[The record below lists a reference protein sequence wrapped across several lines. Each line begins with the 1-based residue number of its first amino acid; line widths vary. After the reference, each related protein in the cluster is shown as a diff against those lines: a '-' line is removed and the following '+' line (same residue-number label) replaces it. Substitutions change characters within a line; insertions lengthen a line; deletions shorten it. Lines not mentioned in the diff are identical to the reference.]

1 MLRGDCLEL
10 MPGIPEGSIDLV
22 LCDLPYGV
30 TDCEWDK
37 SLPFPRLWGQYRRLL
52 RPNGTAVLFGTEP
65 FMSKLIQSNPKEYS
79 HQWYWHKNNKTGGL
93 LARRQPMRCVEEIA
107 VFVLN
112 KPRGNNEGRFQE
124 AREYML
130 GELKKSGL
138 KRKDVDRLLGN
149 QMSSHYFT
157 RGRQFSLPSEKHYE
171 KLQETGFW
179 KRPLS
184 DLRKTMARKRE
195 AIVKAT
201 YNPQGVHELEKPEI
215 KMEHGKKGGVYSGVK
230 PKRYE
235 QTVGGYPSNLVFFK
249 NEAKRLHPTQK
260 PLELVEYLVK
270 TYSNPGDTVLDNC
283 MGSGTTGVACVET
296 GRNFIGMELDGH
308 YFEVAEKRIGEA
320 LAV

>member
-10 MPGIPEGSIDLV
+10 MPGIPEGSVDLV

-37 SLPFPRLWGQYRRLL
+37 ALPFDRLWGQYRRLL
-52 RPNGTAVLFGTEP
+52 RPNGAAVLFGTEP
-65 FMSKLIQSNPKEYS
+65 FMSKLIQSNQKEYS
-79 HQWYWHKNNKTGGL
+79 HQWYWQKNNKTGGL

-124 AREYML
+124 
-130 GELKKSGL
+130 
-138 KRKDVDRLLGN
+138 
-149 QMSSHYFT
+149 
-157 RGRQFSLPSEKHYE
+157 
-171 KLQETGFW
+171 
-179 KRPLS
+179 
-184 DLRKTMARKRE
+184 
-195 AIVKAT
+195 
-201 YNPQGVHELEKPEI
+201 
-215 KMEHGKKGGVYSGVK
+215 
-230 PKRYE
+230 
-235 QTVGGYPSNLVFFK
+235 
-249 NEAKRLHPTQK
+249 LHPTQK

-283 MGSGTTGVACVET
+283 MGSGTTGVACTNT